1 VTVPLPSEHLLNQE
15 LSNEDLARD
24 EKFASGAFRRIQRFM
39 IALALLFALAVWL
52 RLGWKIALG
61 FVAGGAISYL
71 NFYSL
76 KRVVNA
82 LADRATQTGKGGSST
97 AVVLRFM
104 LRYFLMA
111 GAAYAILSG
120 SPVSLYGFLAGLF
133 LPVAAIGC
141 EAAYE
146 VYNGLAHGA

>member
-1 VTVPLPSEHLLNQE
+1 MGVTNED
-15 LSNEDLARD
+15 LSNES
-24 EKFASGAFRRIQRFM
+24 FASGAFRRIQRYM
-39 IALALLFALAVWL
+39 IVLAVLFALAAWL
-52 RLGWKIALG
+52 RFGWKIALG
-61 FVAGGAISYL
+61 FVVGCGISYL

-82 LADRATQTGKGGSST
+82 LADKATQTGRGSSST
-97 AVVLRFM
+97 GVVLRFM

-111 GAAYAILSG
+111 AAAYAILSG
-120 SPVSLYGFLAGLF
+120 SPVSLYGFFAGLF

-146 VYNGLAHGA
+146 VYQALAHGA

>member
-1 VTVPLPSEHLLNQE
+1 MDVTNES
-15 LSNEDLARD
+15 LSD
-24 EKFASGAFRRIQRFM
+24 ESFTSGAFRRIQRCM
-39 IALALLFALAVWL
+39 IALTLLFALAAWI
-52 RLGWKIALG
+52 RFGWKIALG
-61 FVAGGAISYL
+61 FVVGCGISYL

-82 LADRATQTGKGGSST
+82 LADKATRTGHATSST
-97 AVVLRFM
+97 GVVLRFM

-111 GAAYAILSG
+111 AAAYAILSG
-120 SPVSLYGFLAGLF
+120 SPVSLYGFFAGLF

-146 VYNGLAHGA
+146 VYRALAHGA